1 MEIIKSELVLGVE
14 KPFTFLQI
22 TDTHL
27 TYTDDNDSP
36 ERREFAAQRRRDF
49 FSGAEENMAVIR
61 QYVAQT
67 GYPIVH
73 TGDLMDFITPENLR
87 ICQDLVRDTD
97 MMLVA
102 GNHEQARCVN
112 NVFCPEDYAQDLKR
126 RDETYA
132 EIQPWFDNDL
142 RFFCR
147 QIGGVNFV
155 GIDNGDYQI
164 SREQLEALKAVADE
178 DRPILLFMHIPLYSR
193 ELQARHYDC
202 YLAPPEE
209 VLATYTPWQVYEQ
222 KADEQTLEACR
233 YIRSQPLIK
242 CVICGHLH
250 FNHETQTPGEI
261 RQIVTGLDTLR
272 EITVV

>member
-1 MEIIKSELVLGVE
+1 MQILKSKIVLGVE
-14 KPFTFLQI
+14 KPFTFLQT
-22 TDTHL
+22 TDTHF
-27 TYTDDNDSP
+27 TCTDENDS
-36 ERREFAAQRRRDF
+36 EARRAFAMDRWQG
-49 FSGAEENMAVIR
+49 FSHAEENAAFIR

-73 TGDLMDFITPENLR
+73 TGDLMDFITPKNLQ
-87 ICQDLVRDTD
+87 ICRDLVRDTD

-102 GNHEQARCVN
+102 GNHEQAWCVN
-112 NVFCPEDYAQDLKR
+112 HVFCPEDFAQDLKR
-126 RDETYA
+126 RDETFAQLREYFDHD
-132 EIQPWFDNDL
+132 IQFT
-142 RFFCR
+142 CR
-147 QIGGVNFV
+147 EIGGVNFV

-164 SREQLEALKAVADE
+164 SREQLEALKTVAQE
-178 DRPILLFMHIPLYSR
+178 GKPILLFMHIPLYAK

-242 CVICGHLH
+242 YVICGHLH
-250 FNHETQTPGEI
+250 LNHETQAPGEI

>member
-1 MEIIKSELVLGVE
+1 MQILKSTITVGV
-14 KPFTFLQI
+14 KQPFTFLQT
-22 TDTHL
+22 TDTHF
-27 TYTDDNDSP
+27 TCTDEHDS
-36 ERREFAAQRRRDF
+36 EDRRAFARARGRDF
-49 FSGAEENMAVIR
+49 PHAEENAAFIR
-61 QYVAQT
+61 QYVEKT

-73 TGDLMDFITPENLR
+73 TGDIMDFITPENLR
-87 ICQDLVRDTD
+87 ICRDLVRDTD

-102 GNHEQARCVN
+102 GNHEQAWCVN
-112 NVFCPEDYAQDLKR
+112 NVFCPEDYAQDLRR

-132 EIQPWFDNDL
+132 QIREYFDHDIQFA
-142 RFFCR
+142 CR

-164 SREQLEALKAVADE
+164 SASQFAALKAVAAE
-178 DRPILLFMHIPLYSR
+178 GKPILLFMHIPLYSK

-202 YLAPPEE
+202 YLAPTEE

-233 YIRSQPLIK
+233 YIRSEPLIK

-250 FNHETQTPGEI
+250 FNHETQTAGEI
-261 RQIVTGLDTLR
+261 KQIVTGLDTLR

>member
-14 KPFTFLQI
+14 KPFTFLQ
-22 TDTHL
+22 TSDTHFVL
-27 TYTDDNDSP
+27 TDENDT
-36 ERREFAAQRRRDF
+36 QRRRDF
-49 FSGAEENMAVIR
+49 ARDRWQGFPHAEENAAFIR
-61 QYVAQT
+61 QYVAET
-67 GYPIVH
+67 GYPIIH

-87 ICQDLVRDTD
+87 ICRDLVRDTD
-97 MMLVA
+97 MLVVA
-102 GNHEQARCVN
+102 GNHEQAWCVN
-112 NVFCPEDYAQDLKR
+112 DVFCPEDYAQDLKR

-142 RFFCR
+142 WFFCR

-155 GIDNGDYQI
+155 GIDNGNYQI
-164 SREQLEALKAVADE
+164 SSAQLESLKAVAE
-178 DRPILLFMHIPLYSR
+178 EGRPILLFMHIPLYSR

-242 CVICGHLH
+242 YVICGHLH
-250 FNHETQTPGEI
+250 FNHETQAPGEI